1 MKIIDRL
8 NQLNGHSLA
17 NRWRSLNLVKSKY
30 HSLLVWFFG
39 NEWRKY
45 AIGNLFTVIF
55 IIAAVKFTFIAM
67 QDPLKARTVYSS
79 SVKWSQRAPIVDRNG
94 MILATNLS
102 THALYMNPNM
112 IVGENNIR
120 RVIDKLTELF
130 PDLDPDKLH
139 KELNRDVNFVWVKH
153 RLTSQQRQAVHDM
166 GEPGIYMG
174 ARVTRIYPNGRS
186 ASHIL
191 GNTTYGKQA
200 VNYAE
205 IVGQSGIERAYNDVL
220 NQPDADNSPLKLSID
235 LRIQSIITNTLQSG
249 INVYKAKGGSAT
261 LMNVHTGEIMAMV
274 SLPDFDSNDSSSLSS
289 LALGEDSPRFFHPAQ
304 GVREY
309 GSTFKTFTAAQA
321 LELGIANE
329 DSLISN
335 EGFIQNS
342 YSISGTDSGEKKLTL
357 RDVIAKSSNAA
368 TARLAL
374 EINAKRQE
382 EFLSKLGL
390 TEAISLEIEETG
402 QASPILPKPWNKI
415 SVVTV
420 SYGHGIAVSQLQLAA
435 AYSTLV
441 NGGYKVQ
448 PTLIKNQNQD
458 YNPRQVI
465 SETTSQ
471 KVVNILRSVVTDG
484 TASAANIPAY
494 SIGGKT
500 GSAEKPK
507 DGGGYHKDKILATFA
522 SVFPTE
528 KPEFV
533 LIVTLD
539 NATSEDGTKWENSAG
554 KTSVPTAK
562 VMISK
567 VAPLLG
573 IRPKVLLTDEIEI

>member
-1 MKIIDRL
+1 MIIINGL
-8 NQLNGHSLA
+8 NQLIGKSLA
-17 NRWRSLNLVKSKY
+17 SRWRSLNLAKSKY
-30 HSLLVWFFG
+30 HSLFAWFLG
-39 NEWRKY
+39 SEWRKY
-45 AIGNLFTVIF
+45 AIGNLFTGIF
-55 IIAAVKFTFIAM
+55 IIAAAKFTFIAM
-67 QDPLKARTVYSS
+67 QDPLNARTVYSP

-112 IVGENNIR
+112 ITGEDNIR

-139 KELNRDVNFVWVKH
+139 KELNRDINFVWVKH

-205 IVGQSGIERAYNDVL
+205 IVGQSGIERSYNDVL
-220 NQPDADNSPLKLSID
+220 NQPDADNSPLMLSLD
-235 LRIQSIITNTLQSG
+235 LRIQSLITNTLQSG

-289 LALGEDSPRFFHPAQ
+289 LGLGEDSPRFFQPAQ
-304 GVREY
+304 GVHEF

-321 LELGIANE
+321 IELGIANE

-342 YSISGTDSGEKKLTL
+342 YTIRGTDSGEKKLTL

-374 EINAKRQE
+374 EINADRQE

-390 TEAISLEIEETG
+390 TEATSLEIEETG
-402 QASPILPKPWNKI
+402 QASPILPNPWNKI

-458 YNPRQVI
+458 FIPRQVI

-471 KVVNILRSVVTDG
+471 KIVKILRSVVTDG

-507 DGGGYHKDKILATFA
+507 EGGGYQKDKILATFA

-533 LIVTLD
+533 LVVTLD
-539 NATSEDGTKWENSAG
+539 SATSEDGTKWENSAG
-554 KTSVPTAK
+554 KTTVPTATI
-562 VMISK
+562 MISK

-573 IRPKVLLTDEIEI
+573 INPKVLSTDEIEI